1 MFTNPQHR
9 RTGEFLNKITELYGE
24 TG

>member
-1 MFTNPQHR
+1 MFSAPKHK

-24 TG
+24 TD